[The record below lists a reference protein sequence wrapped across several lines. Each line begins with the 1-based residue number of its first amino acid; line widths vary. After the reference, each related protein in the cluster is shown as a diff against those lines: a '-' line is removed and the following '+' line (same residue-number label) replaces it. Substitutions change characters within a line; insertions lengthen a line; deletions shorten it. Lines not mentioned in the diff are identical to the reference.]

1 MGQSVVTVV
10 VVVITAGFL
19 LYSLFGDALMRRIN
33 KRKRS
38 RSKGAQS

>member
-10 VVVITAGFL
+10 IVVITAGFL
-19 LYSLFGDALMRRIN
+19 LYSLFGEALVRKLS